1 MSDRVQRAK
10 QWLEQ
15 LLELMQYPA
24 RVTLLEAEEQA
35 GNSVWLA
42 IDPNTLNAEQ
52 IQHLIG
58 EQGHTI
64 DALQYLVNAIVNLG
78 LPPEEQQPF
87 TLELNGYRQERQA
100 QLRSLVEQVAK
111 TVQTTGETMEL
122 EAMSSAERR
131 QVHNLFREY
140 PDLHTESRGTE
151 PNRRLCVSLKSSSS
165 PEDS

>member
-15 LLELMQYPA
+15 LLQLMQYPA
-24 RVTLLEAEEQA
+24 LVTPLEAEEPV
-35 GNSVWLA
+35 GDSVWLA
-42 IDPNTLNAEQ
+42 IDANALSAEQ

-64 DALQYLVNAIVNLG
+64 DALQYLINAIVNLG
-78 LPPEEQQPF
+78 LPPEEQKPF

-100 QLRSLVEQVAK
+100 QLRSLAIDVAK
-111 TVQTTGETMEL
+111 TVQTTGEPVEL

-131 QVHNLFREY
+131 QVHKLFQEY
-140 PDLHTESRGTE
+140 PDIHTESRGTE
-151 PNRRLCVSLKSSSS
+151 PNRRLCVSLKTATTS
-165 PEDS
+165 EEA